1 MLAFL
6 NVFFLVFHTL
16 LILFNAVGWAWRRT
30 RRLHLFTVLAT
41 AFSWLLMGL
50 WYGVGYCVC
59 TDWHFQVRR
68 AMGIHDTDSTYIQ
81 FLVRELTGWKPDDGL
96 VQAVTG
102 AIFAIVFVLTVVL
115 NIRDARARRAV
126 PA

>member
-30 RRLHLFTVLAT
+30 RRFHLFTVLAT

-102 AIFAIVFVLTVVL
+102 AIFAIVFILTVVL